1 MDTPIKKI
9 GLISDTHGLLRNNA
23 VAALTG
29 VDLIIHAG
37 DIDNI
42 LVIDELEQVAP
53 VHAVRG
59 NMDIKPGVAAL
70 PHYLTLKAGTDLIGV
85 IHNRHHLNND
95 PSTDGLTI
103 IIHGHTHKASIEETA
118 CILYVNPGS
127 AGPRR
132 SSRPPTIGILT
143 FNKGRIIPSIVP
155 LDD

>member
-1 MDTPIKKI
+1 MNTPIKSI
-9 GLISDTHGLLRNNA
+9 GLISDTHGLLRKNA

-37 DIDNI
+37 DIDNS
-42 LVIDELEQVAP
+42 LVIDELERVAP

-70 PHYLTLKAGTDLIGV
+70 PHYLTVKAGTACIGV

-95 PSTDGLTI
+95 PSTDGLSVI
-103 IIHGHTHKASIEETA
+103 VHGHTHKSSIEEIA
-118 CILYVNPGS
+118 GILYVNPGS

-132 SSRPPTIGILT
+132 SNRAPSIGILT
-143 FNKGRIIPSIVP
+143 FKKGRIIPTIIP